1 MVSPSSL
8 VTLVSSS
15 PRSSPVITCTELQIS
30 AARVA
35 SVEGEEGRLRGW
47 VSRLMGGG
55 GGGSEG
61 RVTLLPPLPEDNI
74 LRSINRFNR

>member
-1 MVSPSSL
+1 MSL
-8 VTLVSSS
+8 
-15 PRSSPVITCTELQIS
+15 TELQIS

-35 SVEGEEGRLRGW
+35 RAEGEEGVLRGW

-61 RVTLLPPLPEDNI
+61 RVTLLPPLPEEKTQIIDHHYTDQTDLI
-74 LRSINRFNR
+74 VA

>member
-1 MVSPSSL
+1 MS
-8 VTLVSSS
+8 VSSS
-15 PRSSPVITCTELQIS
+15 LSSPVMSLTELQIS

-35 SVEGEEGRLRGW
+35 RAEGEEGVLRGW

-61 RVTLLPPLPEDNI
+61 RVTLLPPLPEENA
-74 LRSINRFNR
+74 LRSLIITTLIKLT

>member
-1 MVSPSSL
+1 MSL
-8 VTLVSSS
+8 
-15 PRSSPVITCTELQIS
+15 TELQIS

-35 SVEGEEGRLRGW
+35 SAEGEEGVLRGW

-61 RVTLLPPLPEDNI
+61 RVTLLPPLPEENA
-74 LRSINRFNR
+74 LRSLIITTLIRLT